1 VNFLLDT
8 NILSEVRRPEP
19 DPNVLSWLDRLDE
32 DRAFVSVI
40 SLAEIRRG
48 IAMMASGRRRETLA
62 QWLANDLPER
72 FAGRV
77 LDIDTATAVR
87 WGDLMAY
94 SKQAGLAL
102 ATMDGFLAATA
113 LANGLTLATRNTKDF
128 ARFGLS
134 LINPWDLP

>member
-1 VNFLLDT
+1 
-8 NILSEVRRPEP
+8 
-19 DPNVLSWLDRLDE
+19 
-32 DRAFVSVI
+32 
-40 SLAEIRRG
+40 
-48 IAMMASGRRRETLA
+48 
-62 QWLANDLPER
+62 
-72 FAGRV
+72 
-77 LDIDTATAVR
+77 
-87 WGDLMAY
+87 MAY